1 MLYGNVGATDRLDF
15 TVIGPAINEVAR
27 IEALCEPLGRTV
39 LVSAE
44 FVAGMTGA
52 DARLKPLGR
61 HALRGVKDPKEIFA
75 LDLAAP
81 A

>member
-1 MLYGNVGATDRLDF
+1 
-15 TVIGPAINEVAR
+15 
-27 IEALCEPLGRTV
+27 V

-52 DARLKPLGR
+52 DARLEPLGR
-61 HALRGVKDPKEIFA
+61 HALRGVREQKEIFA
-75 LDLAAP
+75 LDLGATP